1 MKVIVSDSCCLIDL
15 ELASLLN
22 ALLALPCEVWM
33 PELSFKS
40 ELLSLSEQRKT
51 ELLGLGLQV
60 KAFSSVEMQNIQAL
74 QQAIPALSHQDCAAF
89 VLAADTPESVLLTSD
104 KRLRNHAMQS
114 QVAVHGLLWLVEL
127 FWQKQL
133 VPVALLLQALED
145 WQSDPSVR
153 LPQAEL
159 KQLKMRLKQDLL
171 N

>member
-15 ELASLLN
+15 ELAALLN
-22 ALLALPCEVWM
+22 ALLALPCDVWI

-40 ELLSLSEQRKT
+40 ELLSLTEQRKT
-51 ELLGLGLQV
+51 ELLGLGLHV
-60 KAFSSVEMQNIQAL
+60 KAFSAIEMYTIQAL
-74 QQAIPALSHQDCAAF
+74 QQAIPALSYQDCAAF

-104 KRLRNHAMQS
+104 KRLRNHALQS
-114 QVAVHGLLWLVEL
+114 QVEVHGLLWLVEL
-127 FWQKQL
+127 FWQKQH

-145 WQSDPSVR
+145 WQADPSVR
-153 LPQAEL
+153 LPLAEL